1 MEQDQATADL
11 PADEAIG
18 EEFPLGDEEIPDFVM
33 EYLQSEEG
41 QTGENIPDHILEY
54 IQSRAAALERSR
66 QQQQFVSDEIYYTQD
81 EVRILDDACRRLEE
95 QGEKYDL
102 PKLSVHVQEGEQPAQ
117 DEFDHFFQRTAN
129 LDIPEPVAAVNSAQM
144 PVEAKKKSSLK
155 KTSVQEKAADVDIAA
170 AASPEETSSAD
181 KRFKINTKFDL
192 RSISMPPLPAM
203 PNVNLKMPKFVQDT
217 VDKIGD
223 RFKSSAAAEG
233 QDEGADAESQGA
245 KPKRRNVSSSPL
257 RQKIQNELEQQ
268 KEAWNN
274 RRVVEKKF
282 SLSDFKIRGRN
293 RVKEVQDEEIKAK
306 AAKRSDSISPIRKKI
321 REELDAW
328 NTAQVVETKFNLSD
342 FKIRGRKRDKEAKS
356 AEVRRTES
364 ISPMRQKIRQEIQ
377 AWNTAQVVETKFNLS
392 DFKIRGRKRDKEA
405 KSAEVRR
412 TESISPMRQKIRE
425 EIEGWNKR
433 GVVESKFSLKDFKI
447 RGKKSDKDGQVKGF
461 VALLPGVFPS
471 RSKSR
476 EPENQYEEVHP
487 PPTLEVPPTPVLMVT
502 APDGAR
508 EVDSVEC
515 RADEQQVSG
524 ADSGN
529 GNSNEQETMD
539 DVDNLP
545 ESEVM
550 DHSPQDVESVQVE
563 NESAATEPVYNNITV
578 EPTLVREVAVDQ
590 EMSQVEPQVTEPE
603 PEVEQKTL
611 PESVLELSPSPSE
624 PVEEPMAVVVES
636 KVEEAE
642 KIVVEA
648 DSEPILELSPLPL
661 PQLPPEPVSDVH
673 IFIQQP
679 SVEIVDREVAD
690 VVMEEPVAEAESADP
705 PVATEETAEVQE
717 AEEAE
722 AAAKPATFA
731 DRSRMALQ
739 ATKSK
744 IQTTLSKDNLQA
756 TRKKLQ
762 TTRSRLQTSLSTK
775 TQATRQK
782 LQNLQSTK
790 NLQAAGQ
797 KIQSTLSKQNLQA
810 TGQRIQTK
818 LSGTLSKRRK
828 AKKGGSPPAGA
839 DDEQALFR
847 ADGPF
852 GENDDYET
860 STPKDMLIP
869 KRIHKKKS
877 QEFKGE
883 TTPKLSYPT
892 AKRRTKRPI
901 KVSPHLANNRLVY
914 DENLQDVEEVDDEL
928 ELKCESQDVTPSISR
943 SAGALPEGNIRLT

>member
-33 EYLQSEEG
+33 EYRQSEEG

-155 KTSVQEKAADVDIAA
+155 KTSVQEKAADVDVAA

-342 FKIRGRKRDKEAKS
+342 NAGVFATVI
-356 AEVRRTES
+356 S
-364 ISPMRQKIRQEIQ
+364 ILGLYM
-377 AWNTAQVVETKFNLS
+377 
-392 DFKIRGRKRDKEA
+392 
-405 KSAEVRR
+405 
-412 TESISPMRQKIRE
+412 
-425 EIEGWNKR
+425 
-433 GVVESKFSLKDFKI
+433 
-447 RGKKSDKDGQVKGF
+447 F
-461 VALLPGVFPS
+461 VAL
-471 RSKSR
+471 
-476 EPENQYEEVHP
+476 Y
-487 PPTLEVPPTPVLMVT
+487 
-502 APDGAR
+502 AR
-508 EVDSVEC
+508 
-515 RADEQQVSG
+515 
-524 ADSGN
+524 
-529 GNSNEQETMD
+529 
-539 DVDNLP
+539 
-545 ESEVM
+545 
-550 DHSPQDVESVQVE
+550 
-563 NESAATEPVYNNITV
+563 Y
-578 EPTLVREVAVDQ
+578 
-590 EMSQVEPQVTEPE
+590 
-603 PEVEQKTL
+603 
-611 PESVLELSPSPSE
+611 
-624 PVEEPMAVVVES
+624 
-636 KVEEAE
+636 
-642 KIVVEA
+642 
-648 DSEPILELSPLPL
+648 
-661 PQLPPEPVSDVH
+661 
-673 IFIQQP
+673 
-679 SVEIVDREVAD
+679 
-690 VVMEEPVAEAESADP
+690 
-705 PVATEETAEVQE
+705 
-717 AEEAE
+717 
-722 AAAKPATFA
+722 
-731 DRSRMALQ
+731 
-739 ATKSK
+739 
-744 IQTTLSKDNLQA
+744 KD
-756 TRKKLQ
+756 
-762 TTRSRLQTSLSTK
+762 
-775 TQATRQK
+775 
-782 LQNLQSTK
+782 
-790 NLQAAGQ
+790 
-797 KIQSTLSKQNLQA
+797 
-810 TGQRIQTK
+810 
-818 LSGTLSKRRK
+818 KR
-828 AKKGGSPPAGA
+828 
-839 DDEQALFR
+839 D
-847 ADGPF
+847 
-852 GENDDYET
+852 
-860 STPKDMLIP
+860 I
-869 KRIHKKKS
+869 
-877 QEFKGE
+877 
-883 TTPKLSYPT
+883 
-892 AKRRTKRPI
+892 I
-901 KVSPHLANNRLVY
+901 KVI
-914 DENLQDVEEVDDEL
+914 
-928 ELKCESQDVTPSISR
+928 SIS
-943 SAGALPEGNIRLT
+943 SYYYLL